1 MRVFLK
7 REKEKMSLAK
17 NKLQQD
23 YKALFH
29 KELELIEKK
38 LDEVLPLPGQ
48 RFPLVHEAM
57 RYAVL
62 GGGKRFRAV
71 LTLLACRA
79 AGGKIEN
86 ALIPAISLELIHS
99 YSLAH
104 DDLPC
109 MDNDDF
115 RRGAPTC
122 HKKFGEAIALLAGDG
137 LLTLAFQV
145 LADAKPAAKIGFYLR
160 EISTASGSY
169 GMIGGQVADIQIT
182 KKDLDLP
189 TLEYI
194 HAHKTGK
201 LIKASAVCGAIAAG
215 SNSEVQKR
223 ILRFGELLGLAFQSV
238 DDYLDNDGFS
248 IVMNRTE
255 LAQKIRDLIAKS
267 KRELKPLGKRADS
280 LHDMAQFL
288 LERMN

>member
-1 MRVFLK
+1 MKPLEDVK
-7 REKEKMSLAK
+7 KKMSPVK
-17 NKLQQD
+17 SKLQHD
-23 YKALFH
+23 YKSLFH
-29 KELELIEKK
+29 KELEIIEKK
-38 LDEVLPLPGQ
+38 LDEVLPLPGN
-48 RFPLVHEAM
+48 RFPLIHEAM

-62 GGGKRFRAV
+62 GGGKRFRPV
-71 LTLLACRA
+71 LALLSCHA

-86 ALIPAISLELIHS
+86 ALLPAIALELIHS
-99 YSLAH
+99 YSLVH

-115 RRGAPTC
+115 RRGEPTC

-137 LLTLAFQV
+137 LLTLAFQI
-145 LADAKPAAKIGFYLR
+145 LADAKPESKAVLYLR
-160 EISTASGSY
+160 EISTASGTY
-169 GMIGGQVADIQIT
+169 GMIGGQVADIQVT
-182 KKDLDLP
+182 KRDLNLP

-194 HAHKTGK
+194 HTHKTGQ
-201 LIKASAVCGAIAAG
+201 LIKASAVCGAIAADA
-215 SNSEVQKR
+215 NSEVQKR
-223 ILRFGELLGLAFQSV
+223 ILRFGELLGVAFQSV

-267 KRELKPLGKRADS
+267 KRELKPLGKKADP
-280 LHDMAQFL
+280 LHFMAQFL